1 MGSGFD
7 PGCTVQLLN
16 LLHVTVQMRIS
27 LFHNHRAGDSVS
39 LSWVQELIEAA
50 GHEVVRVFDRE
61 AAIAELID
69 ERTELVVAAG
79 GDGTASAA
87 ARLLSGRPIP
97 LAILPLGTA
106 NNIAKTLQGDASCEE
121 LVAGW
126 STAGRRRVDVGVV
139 TGVWGERRFLEAVGV
154 GLVPTCIVS
163 ADTEPLSGDDA
174 ASNLT
179 SALERYREVL
189 SAFKPRCWTLR
200 LDGEEMRGTFIVAEV
215 LNTRSVGPNIVLS
228 EDADPSDGYFSVV
241 TAGEEHRDDLMR
253 YLTDRI
259 EGRDSRLVLPSRRA
273 RHIELQGQ
281 GDTHVD
287 DELVRSAI
295 PGAISIHIEPAAV
308 EVLVTE

>member
-1 MGSGFD
+1 M
-7 PGCTVQLLN
+7 
-16 LLHVTVQMRIS
+16 
-27 LFHNHRAGDSVS
+27 S

-61 AAIAELID
+61 AAIAELLD

-79 GDGTASAA
+79 GDGTVSAA

-106 NNIAKTLQGDASCEE
+106 NNIAKTLQGDATCEE
-121 LVAGW
+121 LVSGW
-126 STAGRRRVDVGVV
+126 TTASRRRVDVGVV
-139 TGVWGERRFLEAVGV
+139 KGVWGERRFLEAVGV

-163 ADTEPLSGDDA
+163 ADTEPLSGTDT
-174 ASNLT
+174 ASNLA

-200 LDGEEMRGTFIVAEV
+200 LDGEEMRGTFVLAEI

-228 EDADPSDGYFSVV
+228 EEADPSDGYFTVV
-241 TAGEEHRDDLMR
+241 TAGEEHRDEVMR
-253 YLTDRI
+253 YLTERL
-259 EGRDSRLVLPSRRA
+259 EGRDSRLALPSRRA

-295 PGAISIHIEPAAV
+295 PGALSIHIEPSAV
-308 EVLVTE
+308 EVLVSA

>member
-1 MGSGFD
+1 
-7 PGCTVQLLN
+7 
-16 LLHVTVQMRIS
+16 MRIS

-39 LSWVQELIEAA
+39 FSWVQGLIEAA

-97 LAILPLGTA
+97 LAILPMGTA
-106 NNIAKTLQGDASCEE
+106 NNIAKTLHGDASCEE
-121 LVAGW
+121 LVSGW
-126 STAGRRRVDVGVV
+126 NTASRRRVDVGVV
-139 TGVWGERRFLEAVGV
+139 KGTWGERRFLEAVGV

-174 ASNLT
+174 ASNLV

-189 SAFKPRCWTLR
+189 SVFKPRCWTLR
-200 LDGEEMRGTFIVAEV
+200 LDGEEMRGTFILAEV

-228 EDADPSDGYFSVV
+228 EDADPSDGYFSIVM
-241 TAGEEHRDDLMR
+241 AGEEHRDELMR

-295 PGAISIHIEPAAV
+295 PGALSIHIEPSAV
-308 EVLVTE
+308 EVLINDHR